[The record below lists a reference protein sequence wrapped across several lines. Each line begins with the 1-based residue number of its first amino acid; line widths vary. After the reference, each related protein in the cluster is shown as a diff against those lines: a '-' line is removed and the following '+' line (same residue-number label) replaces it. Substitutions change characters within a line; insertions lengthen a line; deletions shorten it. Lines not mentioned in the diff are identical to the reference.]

1 MKYKPPSP
9 VLFRSLR
16 IVALPIFKLL
26 FSYKRFVD
34 PRLKDLSGPSLVVAN
49 HGNYIDPVFLA
60 LALPHYRI
68 NFVAGSVL
76 MKKRWTRKI
85 MSFVQVIPKLQFVT
99 DTRAVRSMIEII
111 KQEGSL
117 ALFPEARRSLDGAS
131 EPFDIATAKLIK
143 KYKLNVIAV
152 RTSGAYLSWPRWSK
166 AKFKLGPVEARST
179 VLLTGEETANY
190 SAEELNNILIRALE
204 HNDFN
209 WQDQR
214 KKKARY
220 LSSKRAW
227 GLERLLHRC
236 PHCET
241 DLAMLSHK
249 QTLQCKHCG
258 YEVELASDMLFRSK
272 RKDQPLYFPSIYD
285 WHHWQR
291 RLAATQRYQDQASFS
306 CAARIVELDY
316 GDDPETG
323 LSMLI
328 ETGREAKGSVSLSS
342 DLLHFTTHEGTASEV
357 DVRIPLTA
365 SAQQVFTDFAYI
377 QMPAN
382 AKLYN
387 IYPEE
392 AQNCIRIVDWVESR
406 ADEQLDKN

>member
-1 MKYKPPSP
+1 MKYKSPSP

-16 IVALPIFKLL
+16 IVALPILKLI
-26 FSYKRFVD
+26 FRYKRFVD
-34 PRLKDLSGPSLVVAN
+34 PALKNLSGPSLIIGN
-49 HGNYIDPVFLA
+49 HGNYIDPLFLA
-60 LALPHYRI
+60 FAVPHQRI

-76 MKKRWTRKI
+76 MSKRWTRKL
-85 MSFVQVIPKLQFVT
+85 MSLVQVIPKLQFVT
-99 DTRAVRSMIEII
+99 DTRAVRSMIEVI
-111 KQEGSL
+111 KQDGTL
-117 ALFPEARRSLDGAS
+117 ALFPEARRSLDAAS

-152 RTSGAYLSWPRWSK
+152 RTSGAYLSWPRWSR
-166 AKFKLGPVEARST
+166 AKFKPGPVEARST
-179 VLLTGEETANY
+179 VLLTGDETAKY
-190 SAEELNNILIRALE
+190 SAEELNNILIRSLE
-204 HNDFN
+204 HNDYN

-236 PHCET
+236 PQCET
-241 DLAMLSHK
+241 DLAMLSSK
-249 QTLQCKHCG
+249 QTLYCKHCQ
-258 YEVELASDMLFRSK
+258 YELELAADMLFRSK
-272 RKDQPLYFPSIYD
+272 RKGQQLYFPSIYD

-291 RLAATQRYQDQASFS
+291 RLAATLRYKEQSSLSFT
-306 CAARIVELDY
+306 ARVVELAY

-328 ETGREAKGSVSLSS
+328 ETGLEAKGIVKLSS
-342 DLLHFTTHEGTASEV
+342 DLLHFTTTEAASTAV
-357 DVRIPLTA
+357 DIHIPLNA
-365 SAQQVFTDFAYI
+365 SAQQVFTDFSYI

-382 AKLYN
+382 SKLYN

-392 AQNCIRIVDWVESR
+392 PQNCIRIVDWVESR
-406 ADEQLDKN
+406 AEEQVEMS